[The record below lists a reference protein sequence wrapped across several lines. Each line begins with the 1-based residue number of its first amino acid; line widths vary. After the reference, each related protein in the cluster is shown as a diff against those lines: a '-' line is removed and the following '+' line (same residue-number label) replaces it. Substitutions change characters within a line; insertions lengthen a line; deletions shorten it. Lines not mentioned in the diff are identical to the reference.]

1 MMAREERNR
10 QFLTALFRG
19 EASRH
24 AFICTPP
31 LVSAVQA
38 GDYVVS
44 REPVK
49 RWVAWAVRNYEIM
62 REWHEALDDDS
73 VPYVPLTT
81 TTGIFAAAFGCPLQE
96 FEGSLA
102 AARPIVFS
110 PQEADRLPEPDVDA
124 PPLDRFFEL
133 ALLVREQVGPE
144 VPISVPDIQSPFDI
158 AALIWNK
165 EHFYEALVEHPDA
178 VWRLVEKC
186 HRLLKNFLQECRRRL
201 GEVNF
206 CHYPI
211 AWAPPE
217 LGCWLSEDEAG
228 CISAPMFERLCL
240 PFLVDL
246 SKTFGGLFM
255 HCCAY
260 ADHQYSNFL
269 KIPNLRGLNRIF
281 SASDRRLTIETF
293 SGRTV
298 LMVAGADEAE
308 VDQLRSMALPTTRF
322 LFNLSAPNLEAAK
335 QLLERVGERWQNK
348 SPEEERGAEYES
360 AGHHGQFSSGR

>member
-1 MMAREERNR
+1 MTGREERNR
-10 QFLTALFRG
+10 EFLKTLFQG
-19 EASRH
+19 KAERH
-24 AFICTPP
+24 GFICVPP
-31 LVSAVQA
+31 LIPATQV

-44 REPVK
+44 KEPVK
-49 RWVAWAVRNYEIM
+49 KWVSWAVRNYELM
-62 REWHEALDDDS
+62 LEWHEALDDDS

-81 TTGIFAAAFGCPLQE
+81 TTGIFAAAFGCPLYE
-96 FEGSLA
+96 LNGALP

-110 PQEADRLPEPDVDA
+110 PQEADRLPLPEVDA
-124 PPLDRFFEL
+124 PPLNRFFEL

-165 EHFYEALVEHPDA
+165 EHFYEALVEHPEA
-178 VWRLVEKC
+178 ALRLVEKC

-206 CHYPI
+206 CYYPT

-228 CISAPMFERLCL
+228 CISAPMFEKMCL

-246 SKTFGGLFM
+246 SETFGGLFI

-260 ADHQYSNFL
+260 ADHQYTNFL
-269 KIPNLRGLNRIF
+269 KIPNLRGLHRVF
-281 SASDRRLTIETF
+281 SASDRQLTIDTF
-293 SGRTV
+293 SGHTV
-298 LMVAGADEAE
+298 LLIASADEAE
-308 VDQLRSMALPTTRF
+308 IYRLLYLARPTTRF
-322 LFNLSAPNLEAAK
+322 LFNLLAPTLEEAK
-335 QLLERVGERWQNK
+335 RLLDRVRERCER
-348 SPEEERGAEYES
+348 
-360 AGHHGQFSSGR
+360 SSILA